1 MAVSFSSPSR
11 KGRTRSRSSAAA
23 VDEERSSTKSP
34 GKGSIIFCSMPW
46 MTQKKQQGRAPI
58 DWINLGFLME
68 KIENNSWDPLQQVSF
83 KWFWDG
89 KQFNVMK

>member
-1 MAVSFSSPSR
+1 LDDP
-11 KGRTRSRSSAAA
+11 KKPTRPCTNRL
-23 VDEERSSTKSP
+23 DKPRFFD
-34 GKGSIIFCSMPW
+34 G
-46 MTQKKQQGRAPI
+46 
-58 DWINLGFLME
+58 